1 MILPNI
7 SKDVNE
13 NYKMIRQIKGSN
25 PYKLKFYN
33 CLILFGLFFIKT
45 SQSKNKTREKYFSI
59 DDAKWSKNF

>member
-45 SQSKNKTREKYFSI
+45 MTQTSQSKNKTREKYFSI
-59 DDAKWSKNF
+59 DDAK